1 MTPEELRKRI
11 PENELVV
18 VTSRSSGPGGQNVN
32 KVNTKVEIRFNV
44 TVSPNLTDEEKDL
57 ILGRLK
63 NRISLSGTL
72 IIRSQS
78 ERNQLRNRERAISK
92 LFLLLSE
99 ALSEDPERIP
109 TGPTWGSVERRLN
122 AKRKRGDIK
131 KNRKLPGNI
140 SEG

>member
-11 PENELVV
+11 PENELVI

-32 KVNTKVEIRFNV
+32 KVNTKVEIRFNINDS
-44 TVSPNLTDEEKDL
+44 TNLTEAEKDL
-57 ILGRLK
+57 IHVGLK
-63 NRISLSGTL
+63 NRISSSGIL

-99 ALSEDPERIP
+99 ALSEDPERVP
-109 TGPTWGSVERRLN
+109 TGPTRGSVEKRLN
-122 AKRKRGDIK
+122 AKRKRGYIK
-131 KNRKLPGNI
+131 KDRKLPGNI
-140 SEG
+140 TEG

>member
-11 PENELVV
+11 PENELVI

-32 KVNTKVEIRFNV
+32 KVNTKVEIRFNL
-44 TVSPNLTDEEKDL
+44 TDSTNLTDAEKDL
-57 ILGRLK
+57 IFERLK
-63 NRISLSGTL
+63 NRISISGTL

-78 ERNQLRNRERAISK
+78 ERNQVRNRERAISK

-109 TGPTWGSVERRLN
+109 TEPTRGSVEKRLN
-122 AKRKRGDIK
+122 KKRKRGDIK
-131 KNRKLPGNI
+131 KERKPPDNI
-140 SEG
+140 NEG

>member
-11 PENELVV
+11 PENELVI
-18 VTSRSSGPGGQNVN
+18 VTSRSGGPGGQNVN

-44 TVSPNLTDEEKDL
+44 TDSPNLTDAEKNL

-72 IIRSQS
+72 IVRSQS
-78 ERNQLRNRERAISK
+78 ERNQFRNRESAMSK

-109 TGPTWGSVERRLN
+109 TGPTRGSVEKRLS

-131 KNRKLPGNI
+131 KDRKLSDN
-140 SEG
+140 STEE

>member
-11 PENELVV
+11 PENELVI

-32 KVNTKVEIRFNV
+32 KVNTKVEIRFNLRD
-44 TVSPNLTDEEKDL
+44 SPNLTDAEKDL
-57 ILGRLK
+57 ILDRLK
-63 NRISLSGTL
+63 NRISISGTL

-78 ERNQLRNRERAISK
+78 ERNQIRNRECAISK

-109 TGPTWGSVERRLN
+109 TGPTRGSVEKRLN
-122 AKRKRGDIK
+122 KKRKRGDIK
-131 KNRKLPGNI
+131 KERKPPDNI
-140 SEG
+140 NEG